1 MLLTRYSAYL
11 STRVKTTHRGVKLE
25 RSNTVFIGRK
35 PVLNYVL
42 ACMTL
47 FKSDHEEIIV
57 KARGRSISRA
67 VDVVEVLRN
76 RFMPKAQ
83 VEKIE
88 IGTEQLSSD
97 DRGPS
102 NVSTIDI
109 YVKA

>member
-1 MLLTRYSAYL
+1 M
-11 STRVKTTHRGVKLE
+11 E
-25 RSNTVFIGRK
+25 RSNTVYIGRK

-47 FKSDHEEIIV
+47 FKSGHGEIVV

-76 RFMPKAQ
+76 RFMPNAE
-83 VEKIE
+83 VVKIE
-88 IGTEQLSSD
+88 IGTDRIETD

-102 NVSTIDI
+102 NVSTIGI

>member
-1 MLLTRYSAYL
+1 M
-11 STRVKTTHRGVKLE
+11 E
-25 RSNTVFIGRK
+25 RSNTVYIGRK

-47 FKSDHEEIIV
+47 FKSGHGEIIV

-76 RFMPKAQ
+76 RFMPKAE
-83 VEKIE
+83 VAKIE
-88 IGTEQLSSD
+88 IGTNVIETD

>member
-1 MLLTRYSAYL
+1 M
-11 STRVKTTHRGVKLE
+11 E

-47 FKSDHEEIIV
+47 FKSGHGEIAV

-76 RFMPKAQ
+76 RFIPNAE
-83 VEKIE
+83 VVKIE
-88 IGTEQLSSD
+88 IGTDRIETD
-97 DRGPS
+97 DRGPT

-109 YVKA
+109 HVKV

>member
-1 MLLTRYSAYL
+1 M
-11 STRVKTTHRGVKLE
+11 E

-47 FKSDHEEIIV
+47 FKSGHEDVII

-67 VDVVEVLRN
+67 VDVVEVLKN
-76 RFMPKAQ
+76 RFMPNAK
-83 VEKIE
+83 VTDIK
-88 IGTEQLSSD
+88 IGTENVESE

-102 NVSTIDI
+102 NVSTIEI
-109 YVKA
+109 TVKA

>member
-1 MLLTRYSAYL
+1 MD
-11 STRVKTTHRGVKLE
+11 

-47 FKSDHEEIIV
+47 FKSGHEIV
-57 KARGRSISRA
+57 VVRARGRSISRA
-67 VDVVEVLRN
+67 VDTVEVLRS
-76 RFMPKAQ
+76 RFMPN
-83 VEKIE
+83 IE
-88 IGTEQLSSD
+88 VTDIQLGTERLESE

-109 YVKA
+109 YIKA

>member
-1 MLLTRYSAYL
+1 M
-11 STRVKTTHRGVKLE
+11 E

-47 FKSDHEEIIV
+47 FKSGHGEIIV

-76 RFMPKAQ
+76 RFMPNAE
-83 VEKIE
+83 VVKIE
-88 IGTEQLSSD
+88 IGTDRIETD

-102 NVSTIDI
+102 NVSTIGI

>member
-1 MLLTRYSAYL
+1 M
-11 STRVKTTHRGVKLE
+11 E
-25 RSNTVFIGRK
+25 RSNNVFIGRK

-47 FKSDHEEIIV
+47 FKSGHEEVVV
-57 KARGRSISRA
+57 KARGRNISRA
-67 VDVVEVLRN
+67 VDVVEVLRS
-76 RFMPKAQ
+76 RFMPNAEVTDIQ
-83 VEKIE
+83 
-88 IGTEQLSSD
+88 IGTESVNSD

>member
-1 MLLTRYSAYL
+1 M
-11 STRVKTTHRGVKLE
+11 E
-25 RSNTVFIGRK
+25 RSNNVFIGRK

-47 FKSDHEEIIV
+47 FKSGHEVVIV

-67 VDVVEVLRN
+67 VDVVEVLRS
-76 RFMPKAQ
+76 RFMPNAEVTDIQ
-83 VEKIE
+83 
-88 IGTEQLSSD
+88 IGTESLESD